1 MLPELQRRDQEQQV
15 ECIDE
20 IVAVAVAVAVV
31 AVVLVVAVAMA
42 QLRVLVPVPHFEA
55 VVAVAVAVAA
65 GEHVGPDEDSFLEE
79 VVEAEPPYSEDT
91 ACEEQVHHSE

>member
-15 ECIDE
+15 DCIDE
-20 IVAVAVAVAVV
+20 IVAVAVAVV
-31 AVVLVVAVAMA
+31 AVVLAVAVAMA

-79 VVEAEPPYSEDT
+79 VVEAEQPYSEDT